1 MGKNAPEVFE
11 RSCPYEEKHRRCEV
25 KECEECAVLTAFCR
39 NTEKERVERSKIFG
53 VRLEVSTDSDDVQV
67 LRNE

>member
-1 MGKNAPEVFE
+1 MGKNTLEVFE

-39 NTEKERVERSKIFG
+39 NTGKERVERSKTFG
-53 VRLEVSTDSDDVQV
+53 VRFDVSTDSDDVQV
-67 LRNE
+67 LQNK